1 MSDIFV
7 SYARST
13 EADATRIAD
22 ALRAVGYGV
31 WIDHQLP
38 AHRAYGD
45 VIEERLAAAK
55 AVLVLWS
62 DEAVK
67 SQWVRS
73 EANRA
78 REDGKLVQVTL
89 DNARLPM
96 PFDQIQCAD
105 LTGWRGD
112 VDAPG

>member
-1 MSDIFV
+1 
-7 SYARST
+7 
-13 EADATRIAD
+13 
-22 ALRAVGYGV
+22 
-31 WIDHQLP
+31 
-38 AHRAYGD
+38 

-67 SQWVRS
+67 SQWVRA

-78 REDGKLVQVTL
+78 REDNKLVQLSL
-89 DNARLPM
+89 DGARLPL

-105 LTGWRGD
+105 
-112 VDAPG
+112 